1 MIRLDYEIFP
11 GEINLNKIRKKDN
24 WLGKCDLC
32 FKRRNPSNTFTVQYC
47 RFNAPFK
54 LMKATNNS
62 DGRCEIPLIHTAGG
76 LVGGDELI
84 LNVNVCPKSS
94 GLITT
99 VAAQKVYGSVGR
111 SKVHP
116 KGIWAKQD
124 CNFNLEEGGDLE
136 WMPQE
141 LIVFKGGLFQ
151 QKMRIR
157 LNTSASFLSTEI
169 VRLGRTSAGE
179 KLGNGCWRS
188 KVEVSRDSLE
198 SSTWEFIDQLELSG
212 DALTSAHGLAN
223 NPVMGSLIWIAP
235 ENFSNS
241 KIEALIEVCLSKRKG
256 IKGSMACSRIR
267 QGISARYVGE
277 SSQSARFWFLK
288 IWSELRKIRNLSSPE
303 NVRVWPLQENN

>member
-1 MIRLDYEIFP
+1 MITIDYAVFS
-11 GEINLNKIRKKDN
+11 GEINLNPIRKKDN

-32 FKRRNPSNTFTVQYC
+32 FERRSPSHDFTIQHG

-84 LNVNVCPKSS
+84 LNVNVSPKSS

-111 SKVHP
+111 SKIYP

-124 CNFNLEEGGDLE
+124 CNFNLEEDGDLE

-141 LIVFKGGLFQ
+141 LIVFEGGLFQ

-169 VRLGRTSAGE
+169 VRLGRTAAGE

-188 KVEVSRDSLE
+188 KVEVSRESFDST
-198 SSTWEFIDQLELSG
+198 TWEFIDQLELSG
-212 DALTSAHGLAN
+212 DALVSDHGLAN

-241 KIEALIEVCLSKRKG
+241 QIGSLIEVCLSTRKG
-256 IKGSMACSRIR
+256 IKGSMACSKIKK
-267 QGISARYVGE
+267 GISARYLGE
-277 SSQSARFWFLK
+277 SSQSARFWFVK
-288 IWSELRKIRNLSSPE
+288 IWSEIRKIRGLSSPE
-303 NVRVWPLQENN
+303 DVRVWPLQENN